1 MDTIHVSRKVKDQ
14 LENLLNMK
22 ENKEGRN
29 VTYDEVIRDLLRGAA
44 T

>member
-14 LENLLNMK
+14 LKIQLLRK

-29 VTYDEVIRDLLRGAA
+29 VTYDEVIRDLLRSVVH
-44 T
+44 